1 MKAKIAYYIKSII
14 DSPVGI
20 VPVVIAK
27 NIITGSNISGK
38 MAASTCTCYSSC
50 GSNFSLEKK
59 CSCYSSCGSNFSKRQ
74 KCSCYTG
81 CGSNYSME

>member
-1 MKAKIAYYIKSII
+1 MTETIDKYIRDVIAGSAMIM
-14 DSPVGI
+14 
-20 VPVVIAK
+20 PVVVRDCIR
-27 NIITGSNISGK
+27 SGCNASIK
-38 MAASTCTCYSSC
+38 MAAHSCTCYSSC

-74 KCSCYTG
+74 KCVCYSG